1 MRTRCSSKRATVKI
15 IDDVYQ
21 LASTFDNQKL
31 TITNDLKYYYPSHY
45 LNLKERNKKQFHL
58 LKGSKQ
64 MKITSGNHLELI
76 EKVFDAIPV
85 KRVVMTS
92 RKPIDLDRQ
101 GVVYYSSKKRAS
113 Y

>member
-1 MRTRCSSKRATVKI
+1 
-15 IDDVYQ
+15 
-21 LASTFDNQKL
+21 
-31 TITNDLKYYYPSHY
+31 
-45 LNLKERNKKQFHL
+45 
-58 LKGSKQ
+58 

-101 GVVYYSSKKRAS
+101 GVVYYQLEEKSLPISCDKIDLFIQA
-113 Y
+113 